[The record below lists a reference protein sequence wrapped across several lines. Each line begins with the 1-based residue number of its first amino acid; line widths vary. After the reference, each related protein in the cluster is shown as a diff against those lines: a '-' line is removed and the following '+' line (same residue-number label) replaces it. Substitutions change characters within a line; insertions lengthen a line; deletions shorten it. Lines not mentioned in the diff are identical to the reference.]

1 MVKITKK
8 IVLEENDMPK
18 CWYNVLAD
26 MKNKPL
32 PSLNPKTKQPL
43 TTADLEQIFPP
54 SIARQELSEERWV
67 EIPED
72 VYNLYRIYRPTP
84 LVRASGLEKALDT
97 PAKIY
102 FKNESVSPVGSHKLN
117 SAIPQAYFNKIDGT
131 QHITTETGAGQW
143 GSAMS
148 IACKHFGLDLKVY
161 MVKVSY
167 EQKPFRKAV
176 MNTYGAKVFASPSD
190 TTEIGRKM
198 REQFPGTSGSL
209 GMAISEAV
217 EEAIR
222 NPFTKYT
229 LGSVLNHVMLHQ
241 TIVGLEAEKQMEI
254 AGDYPDI
261 VIACLGGGSNFGGI
275 SLPFLRH
282 NLVDGAKTRFI
293 AAEPAS
299 CPKLTRGVFQYDYG
313 DTEGY
318 TPLIPMYTLGHDFE
332 PASIHAGG
340 LRYHGAGAII
350 SQLRKDGYIEAQ
362 DVQQLETFEAGILF
376 SRAEGIIP
384 APEST
389 HAIAVAIREALKAK
403 EEGVEKTILFNL
415 SGHGLIDMM
424 SYEKFMHGQLENYE
438 VPQSLIDKNIEEI
451 KDLQP
456 AK

>member
-1 MVKITKK
+1 MKTTKK
-8 IVLEENDMPK
+8 IVLSEDEMPK
-18 CWYNVLAD
+18 YWYNVLAD
-26 MKNKPL
+26 MPNKPL
-32 PSLNPKTKQPL
+32 PPLNPKTKQPVSL
-43 TTADLEQIFPP
+43 SDLEPIFAKGL
-54 SIARQELSEERWV
+54 IAQEVSTERWV
-67 EIPED
+67 EIPEE
-72 VYNLYRIYRPTP
+72 VRNLYRIYRPTP

-117 SAIPQAYFNKIDGT
+117 SAIPQAYYNKIEGVKS
-131 QHITTETGAGQW
+131 ITTETGAGQW

-148 IACKHFGLDLKVY
+148 IACKHFGLNLNVY

-167 EQKPFRKAV
+167 DQKPYRKAV
-176 MNTYGAKVFASPSD
+176 MNTYGANVFPSPSD

-198 REQFPGTSGSL
+198 QKQFPGTSGSL

-217 EEAIR
+217 EEALKD
-222 NPFTKYT
+222 PHTKYT
-229 LGSVLNHVMLHQ
+229 LGSVLNHVILHQ
-241 TIVGLEAEKQMEI
+241 TIIGLEAEKQMEI
-254 AGDYPDI
+254 AGDYPDV
-261 VIACLGGGSNFGGI
+261 VIACFGGGSNFGGI

-282 NLVDGAKTRFI
+282 KFAEGKDIRLI

-299 CPKLTRGVFQYDYG
+299 CPKLTRGKFEYDFG

-318 TPLIPMYTLGHDFE
+318 TPLLPMYTLGHDFE

-340 LRYHGAGAII
+340 LRYHGAGSIV
-350 SQLRKDGYIEAQ
+350 SQLRKDGLVEAE
-362 DVQQLETFEAGILF
+362 DVNQTETFKAGITF
-376 SRAEGIIP
+376 ARAEGIIP

-403 EEGVEKTILFNL
+403 EEGKEKVILFNL

-424 SYEKFMHGQLENYE
+424 AYENYLSGNLGDYE
-438 VPQSLIDKNIEEI
+438 VPQSVIDNSIDKL

-456 AK
+456 E